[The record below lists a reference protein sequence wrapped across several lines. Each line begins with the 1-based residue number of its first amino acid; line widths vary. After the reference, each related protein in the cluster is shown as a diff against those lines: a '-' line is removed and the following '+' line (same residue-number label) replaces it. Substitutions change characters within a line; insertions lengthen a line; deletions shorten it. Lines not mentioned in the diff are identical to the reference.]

1 MFSHVNVNKFHYIRI
16 LSIMWQDSYYYYQWN
31 GDTKGIFNFPAK
43 CCRKIIKSGAPDY
56 NKTLH

>member
-1 MFSHVNVNKFHYIRI
+1 
-16 LSIMWQDSYYYYQWN
+16 MWQDSYYYYQWN

-43 CCRKIIKSGAPDY
+43 CYRKIIKSGAPDY